1 MEKWTSTQ
9 ANPVVFTKKLIHCN
23 MDYKTLINYLQT
35 ANINFLIGS
44 GSSRPLLETLG
55 DVEVWL
61 TKLSHEGDGLNEVR
75 KKALRASIYKAYF
88 EKAIVRNLTKLP
100 DDRYRDTIKQYVAFL
115 SVMNEILNRRGNRL
129 VPKQVN
135 LFTTNVDTLMENAAE
150 EVGVEFNDG
159 FKGSVNQIFDETN
172 FRKTI
177 SKASLHFQSVAE
189 LPVFNLYKVHGSI
202 NWERISNDRIGNDYK
217 LAQVKRILD
226 ALAGIADDQFINT
239 TYDDAGETKSHKYDD
254 LKAAVKRLAIAGDNQ
269 YDTFLTEYDKLIM
282 VNPTKHKFQET
293 VMDMHFYELMRL
305 YSNCLE
311 KENSILFVTGFSF
324 ADEHI
329 SNLTMRAANS
339 NPTLQIVIF
348 AYNAKE
354 VDSFTSN
361 LKIGGGA
368 LNSNVLIL
376 TTKNI
381 MDANKD
387 NNDFPNLTDCFTMK
401 SVVTL
406 FSYLK
411 NRIPGL
417 NG

>member
-1 MEKWTSTQ
+1 
-9 ANPVVFTKKLIHCN
+9 
-23 MDYKTLINYLQT
+23 MDYKTLVNYLQT

-44 GSSRPLLETLG
+44 GASRPLLETLG

-61 TKLSHEGDGLNEVR
+61 TKLAQEGDDLCEVH

-88 EKAIVRNLTKLP
+88 EKAIGRNLTKSP
-100 DDRYRDTIKQYVAFL
+100 VDRYNATIKQYVAFL
-115 SVMNEILNRRGNRL
+115 STLNEILNWRGNRL

-135 LFTTNVDTLMENAAE
+135 LFTTNIDTLIENAAE
-150 EVGVEFNDG
+150 IVGVEFNDG

-172 FRKTI
+172 FRKSI

-189 LPVFNLYKVHGSI
+189 LPVFNLYKMHGSI
-202 NWERISNDRIGNDYK
+202 NWEIISDDRIGNDFK
-217 LAQVKRILD
+217 LAQVKKISE
-226 ALAGIADDQFINT
+226 AVAGMAENQFIT
-239 TYDDAGETKSHKYDD
+239 PTYDEAGVTKSYTYDE
-254 LKAAVKRLAIAGDNQ
+254 LKTAVKSLAIAKDDQ
-269 YDTFLTEYDKLIM
+269 YDIFLTEYEKLIM

-305 YSNCLE
+305 YSNSLE
-311 KENSILFVTGFSF
+311 KENSLLLVTGFSF

-329 SNLTMRAANS
+329 AKLTMRAANS

-348 AYNAKE
+348 AFDAAD
-354 VDSFTSN
+354 VDQYYRY

-376 TTKNI
+376 STKAV

-387 NNDFPNLTDCFTMK
+387 NMDFPDLTDYFTMS
-401 SVVTL
+401 SVVKL
-406 FSYLK
+406 FSYLR

-417 NG
+417 NGKQ

>member
-1 MEKWTSTQ
+1 
-9 ANPVVFTKKLIHCN
+9 

-35 ANINFLIGS
+35 ANVNFLIGS
-44 GSSRPLLETLG
+44 GASRPLLETLG

-61 TKLSHEGDGLNEVR
+61 TKLAKEDTDLNDAQ

-88 EKAIVRNLTKLP
+88 EKAIGRNLTKLP
-100 DDRYRDTIKQYVAFL
+100 ADRYKDTINQYVSFL
-115 SVMNEILNRRGNRL
+115 STLNEILNRRGNRL
-129 VPKQVN
+129 TPKQVN
-135 LFTTNVDTLMENAAE
+135 LFTTNIDTLIENAAE

-172 FRKTI
+172 FRKSI

-202 NWERISNDRIGNDYK
+202 NWEKIENDRIGNDYR
-217 LAQVKRILD
+217 LSQVKRIAD
-226 ALAGIADDQFINT
+226 SLAEIEDNQFVAT
-239 TYDDAGETKSHKYDD
+239 TYDDAAKTKSHTYEE
-254 LKAAVKRLAIAGDNQ
+254 LKVAVKALAIANNDQ
-269 YDTFLTEYDKLIM
+269 YDSFLAEYDKLIM

-305 YSNCLE
+305 YSNSLE

-329 SNLTMRAANS
+329 ANLTMRAANS
-339 NPTLQIVIF
+339 NPTLQVIIF
-348 AYNAKE
+348 AFDASEIDTFKGY
-354 VDSFTSN
+354 

-368 LNSNVLIL
+368 LNSNVKIL
-376 TTKNI
+376 TTEEVTL
-381 MDANKD
+381 ANKD
-387 NNDFPNLTDCFTMK
+387 NKDFPDLTDHFTMS
-401 SVVTL
+401 SVVSL
-406 FSYLK
+406 FSYVR

-417 NG
+417 NGKQ

>member
-1 MEKWTSTQ
+1 
-9 ANPVVFTKKLIHCN
+9 

-44 GSSRPLLETLG
+44 GASRPLLETLG

-61 TKLSHEGDGLNEVR
+61 TKLAQEGPDLSDVE

-88 EKAIVRNLTKLP
+88 DKAIGRNLTKLP
-100 DDRYRDTIKQYVAFL
+100 TDRYQDTIKQYVSFL
-115 SVMNEILNRRGNRL
+115 STLNEILNRRGNRL
-129 VPKQVN
+129 APKQVN
-135 LFTTNVDTLMENAAE
+135 LFTTNVDTLIENAAE

-159 FKGSVNQIFDETN
+159 FKGSVNQFFDETN
-172 FRKTI
+172 FRKSI

-202 NWERISNDRIGNDYK
+202 NWKKMANDRIGNDFK
-217 LAQVKRILD
+217 LVQVKRIAD
-226 ALAGIADDQFINT
+226 ELARIADNQFIAT
-239 TYDDAGETKSHKYDD
+239 TYDDAGKTKSHTYEE
-254 LKAAVKRLAIAGDNQ
+254 LKDAVKALAIANDNQ
-269 YDTFLTEYDKLIM
+269 YDSFLAEYEKLIM

-305 YSNCLE
+305 YSNSLE

-329 SNLTMRAANS
+329 ANLTMRAANS
-339 NPTLQIVIF
+339 NPTLQIIIF
-348 AYNAKE
+348 AFDVSE
-354 VDSFTSN
+354 VDTFKGY

-368 LNSNVLIL
+368 LNSNVKIL
-376 TTKNI
+376 TTKEVAV
-381 MDANKD
+381 ANKD
-387 NNDFPNLTDCFTMK
+387 NKDFPDLTDYFTMS
-401 SVVTL
+401 SVVSL
-406 FSYLK
+406 FSYVRK
-411 NRIPGL
+411 RIPGL

>member
-1 MEKWTSTQ
+1 
-9 ANPVVFTKKLIHCN
+9 
-23 MDYKTLINYLQT
+23 MDYKTIINYLQT

-44 GSSRPLLETLG
+44 GSSCPLLETLG
-55 DVEVWL
+55 DVEAWL
-61 TKLSHEGDGLNEVR
+61 TKLAQEGDGLTEVE

-88 EKAIVRNLTKLP
+88 DKAIGRNLTKLP
-100 DDRYRDTIKQYVAFL
+100 HDLFSDTIKQYVAFL
-115 SVMNEILNRRGNRL
+115 STMNEILNRRGNRL
-129 VPKQVN
+129 TPKQVN
-135 LFTTNVDTLMENAAE
+135 LFTTNVDTLIENAAE
-150 EVGVEFNDG
+150 IVGVEFNDG
-159 FKGSVNQIFDETN
+159 FKGSVNQIFDEAN
-172 FRKTI
+172 FRKSI

-189 LPVFNLYKVHGSI
+189 LPVFNLYKIHGSI
-202 NWERISNDRIGNDYK
+202 NWERISDDRVGNDFK
-217 LAQVKRILD
+217 LAQVKKISD
-226 ALAGIADDQFINT
+226 ALAGIAGDQFIAT
-239 TYDDAGETKSHKYDD
+239 TYDAAGVTKSHTYDE
-254 LKAAVKRLAIAGDNQ
+254 LKSAVKSLAIAKDDQ
-269 YDTFLTEYDKLIM
+269 YDSFITEYDKLIM

-305 YSNCLE
+305 YSNSLE

-329 SNLTMRAANS
+329 ANLTMRAANS

-348 AYNAKE
+348 AFNAKE
-354 VDSFTSN
+354 VDSFKRN

-376 TTKNI
+376 TTKDV

-387 NNDFPNLTDCFTMK
+387 NKDFPNLTDFFSMN

-406 FSYLK
+406 FSYLR

-417 NG
+417 NGKQ